1 MAFVNRDTQ
10 CNNINDYKR
19 HTLFTKRL
27 TSIDTFQSILQSSA
41 FVALDTESLGQ
52 DDRVLCQVGIAYSSS
67 LVPVSAGSIG
77 GKRSLRK
84 FAQQNDISSTT
95 INLIDKLLLEY
106 DARRIA
112 DNKDRLILVVF
123 EYRAEWSYMARFFP
137 SALRYFSAW
146 LDVIDFS
153 REVAPG
159 GNVPSLKKTLNPLG
173 YGLWDVTHDR
183 KSEGAAHNA
192 GNDAVITLAI
202 LEGLQWP
209 TNQAKLRS
217 LQAYW
222 RIISSHRGPPNLL
235 RMPFTANIQTL
246 DQTLLPKSL
255 DSALCLSRMFFD
267 EYHPK
272 QISVSS
278 QNPNSAWVTLNSLPQ
293 LNCFVDKL
301 HGTTVYGKRLVV
313 TSLYDPALAL
323 AETESVKNQEIKRQR
338 EALRNTVIAS
348 FADMLG
354 ANALNESVKAILV
367 SPNSAYR
374 LAKDELWYL
383 HSWSWDSE
391 QNTQQRLGGNDI
403 DIDDETSMKY
413 QLQAHDQK
421 IKAADSACEAALA
434 TIQELRTCWQD
445 SSLEMT
451 RGQFQDEMKRQD

>member
-1 MAFVNRDTQ
+1 MAFVNRDRRQ
-10 CNNINDYKR
+10 CNSIDDYKR
-19 HTLFTKRL
+19 HTLFAKRL
-27 TSIDTFQSILQSSA
+27 TSIDIFQSTLQSSA

-67 LVPVSAGSIG
+67 LVPVSADSTY

-84 FAQQNDISSTT
+84 FAQQNNISSTT
-95 INLIDKLLLEY
+95 INVTSSTQTTQIPKRIQSRFGDECDADLDCLNEVINKLLLEY

-112 DNKDRLILVVF
+112 DNKDRLVLVVF

-137 SALRYFSAW
+137 SALHHFSAW

-173 YGLWDVTHDR
+173 YSLWDITQDR

-192 GNDAVITLAI
+192 GNDAVITLAA

-235 RMPFTANIQTL
+235 RMPFTANIQTI

-255 DSALCLSRMFFD
+255 DSALCISRTFFD

-272 QISVSS
+272 NISVSG
-278 QNPNSAWVTLNSLPQ
+278 QNPDSAWVTLNSLPE
-293 LNCFVDKL
+293 LNRFVDKL
-301 HGTTVYGKRLVV
+301 HGTTVHGKQLAV
-313 TSLYDPALAL
+313 TSLCNPAQAL
-323 AETESVKNQEIKRQR
+323 AETECVKNQAIKQQR
-338 EALRNTVIAS
+338 EALRNTVIAVEEP
-348 FADMLG
+348 DL
-354 ANALNESVKAILV
+354 
-367 SPNSAYR
+367 
-374 LAKDELWYL
+374 
-383 HSWSWDSE
+383 
-391 QNTQQRLGGNDI
+391 
-403 DIDDETSMKY
+403 ETLFS
-413 QLQAHDQK
+413 
-421 IKAADSACEAALA
+421 
-434 TIQELRTCWQD
+434 
-445 SSLEMT
+445 
-451 RGQFQDEMKRQD
+451 